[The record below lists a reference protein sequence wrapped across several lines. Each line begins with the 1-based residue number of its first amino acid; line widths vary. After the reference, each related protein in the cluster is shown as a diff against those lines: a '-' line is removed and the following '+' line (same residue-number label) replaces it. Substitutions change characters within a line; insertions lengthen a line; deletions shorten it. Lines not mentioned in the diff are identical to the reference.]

1 MPAWA
6 IFLLS
11 LALSAPA
18 AVTIV
23 RGRERTRVER
33 ARAFE
38 RELSSEL
45 LAQASGLDRLVAV
58 LGGLADSLDGDR
70 VLMQAAT
77 EAVRLLDATDAVLL
91 TAMADG
97 ILRPVHRDDLAGLE
111 VADPDRAAIAVLGAV
126 GGGIAHATP
135 FASHNELIGVLVVVR
150 QERDDRPPV
159 SFSPAE
165 LAQLRVL
172 ADFAARAAQNAR
184 LYARLGRLK
193 DEAERRE
200 RERARLSNQLAEA
213 EQAERRRLA
222 LLLHDGPQQ
231 TITSAALLLDA
242 CIDAL
247 DEDDPAEVHRILGIA
262 RQRNR
267 DAVRDLRELGWSL
280 EPPALREQGITAA
293 LLPLA
298 ERLGEAHN
306 VRFSLDLEAAERLDS
321 AQQTFVYQIVREAV
335 ANAVK
340 HAQPATIGILSVAL
354 PDGRTEIRICDD
366 GPGMQRDR
374 AEDGMSQGLD
384 AMRERTAALGG
395 TIEWLSPEDRGTV
408 VRLLVPPLADA
419 GLDDDEDQEEL
430 AA

>member
-6 IFLLS
+6 ILMIA

-70 VLMQAAT
+70 VLVQAAA
-77 EAVRLLDATDAVLL
+77 EAIRLLDASDAVLL
-91 TAMADG
+91 ITMADG
-97 ILRPVHRDDLAGLE
+97 VLRPVYRNDLAGLE
-111 VADPDRAAIAVLGAV
+111 VTDPDRAAIAVIGAL

-135 FASHNELIGVLVVVR
+135 FASHNELVGVLVVVR
-150 QERDDRPPV
+150 QERDDRPSAP
-159 SFSPAE
+159 FSPAE

-213 EQAERRRLA
+213 EQVERRRLA
-222 LLLHDGPQQ
+222 MLLHDGPQQ

-242 CIDAL
+242 CTAAL
-247 DEDDPAEVHRILGIA
+247 DDDDRAEVHRILGIA

-267 DAVRDLRELGWSL
+267 EAVRDLRELSWSL
-280 EPPALREQGITAA
+280 EPPALRQQGITAA

-298 ERLGEAHN
+298 ERLGEAHG
-306 VRFSLDLEAAERLDS
+306 VRFSLDLEAAEALDT

-340 HAQPATIGILSVAL
+340 HAQPKGISILSTVL
-354 PDGRTEIRICDD
+354 PDGRTEMRVCDD
-366 GPGMQRDR
+366 GAGMQRER
-374 AEDGMSQGLD
+374 ALDGMSQGID

-395 TIEWLSPEDRGTV
+395 AIEWLPGEAGGTV
-408 VRLLVPPLADA
+408 VRLLVPSLFDA
-419 GLDDDEDQEEL
+419 AEHL